1 MFVLLEKFD
10 ENLEKMLIIAEDFN
24 LFETELDAQVRN
36 PTIKNSLLKYTVKP
50 VQDDHSWDHSKV
62 VVL

>member
-1 MFVLLEKFD
+1 
-10 ENLEKMLIIAEDFN
+10 MLIIVEDFN